1 MIELLEKIENFN
13 RNLDLESL
21 ENFNIDNKV
30 EEINFLEEQTKEKKI
45 ILEELEI
52 KLGDLQNYKKNGQE
66 LYDLERE
73 KNLLNLIKEAELN
86 ENFNNSLINQLNIE
100 MKYEEFEDIKA
111 LKIKQLEE
119 AKSKISSLNN
129 ITEEYKSI
137 LTNFR
142 NLKSKNNDLYDE
154 KLQADINKVE
164 LLKFE
169 ISNNNKKL
177 SVLNYDYRNKIDDL
191 KKDINNGN
199 CTFEEAKSR
208 FEEFVDNID
217 PAFLQKDFEDR
228 TNELEI
234 NKSAQLILQK
244 EINNL
249 QNKLENKDNYLMS
262 IFIEERNNDIS
273 KKWNIKLDNTNLE
286 LEKIKIEDLK
296 QSNDLKEYK
305 DIILLCKEENLEIGK
320 MIRDGG
326 SGLDDKLQSNRN
338 VIKEALESIKE
349 IEIEKE
355 NTQKRIVDLESKKD
369 RISKLCEGRKNN
381 VDNKEYNESNL
392 RLDESKLATMVSNLN
407 ALKNREKYLS
417 ISLEENID
425 SINKIN
431 ETKPELSENKVG
443 EVDSEKN
450 EISEIVSI
458 KRPLKEKM
466 KEKIKKIAK
475 VVIASMTT
483 LLLFSNPTINNNEL
497 VEKTID
503 NNRIEQ
509 SIDENEIE
517 QLIDNNKI
525 SENMKDNELADILN
539 KNEID
544 ISDMITINDNA
555 YIYKNQND
563 AADKTNPY
571 NPMFDKKAE
580 REVIAVSVRNAEG
593 DIKFIKKQ
601 EELTKML
608 NSGYEEVSYLTSHGD
623 ETEGFWNSKDV
634 SKVINLEKGLEGE
647 MLK

>member
-286 LEKIKIEDLK
+286 LEKIKIDALK